1 MLWLFAPLQKSDWL
15 GCAGHPKT
23 RCTCACL
30 YIALKVLYIYA
41 EISLGLA
48 ATVLLYSYTIQ
59 LFADNT
65 RDTIQ
70 LFAVIYNASF
80 DIKYVSMKCRVVRFK
95 FHRGALIV

>member
-1 MLWLFAPLQKSDWL
+1 MCMPL
-15 GCAGHPKT
+15 H
-23 RCTCACL
+23 CL
-30 YIALKVLYIYA
+30 KRFVYA

-48 ATVLLYSYTIQ
+48 ATVLSYSYTIQ
-59 LFADNT
+59 LFADNN